1 MIIKTVKYILHVR
14 YHKSSF
20 QTSLCL
26 EQLSVKYILLSA
38 TQGEEKKSHVVDDT
52 IRIPPDQDVY
62 NIFIISRFVNK
73 EIKQ

>member
-1 MIIKTVKYILHVR
+1 MKYILHVR

-38 TQGEEKKSHVVDDT
+38 TQVEEKKKSYVVDDT
-52 IRIPPDQDVY
+52 IRILQDQDVY

>member
-1 MIIKTVKYILHVR
+1 MKYILHVR

-38 TQGEEKKSHVVDDT
+38 TQVEEKKKSHVVDDT
-52 IRIPPDQDVY
+52 IRILQDQDVY